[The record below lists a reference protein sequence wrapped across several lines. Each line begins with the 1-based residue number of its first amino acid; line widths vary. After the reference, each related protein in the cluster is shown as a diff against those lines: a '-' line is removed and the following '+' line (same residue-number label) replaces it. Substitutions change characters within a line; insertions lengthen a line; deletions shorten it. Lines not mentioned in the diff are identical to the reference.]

1 MKEVLARLWCM
12 GLHMRPSRF
21 VIGASHMVIVA
32 HGHAPRTT
40 VIIDIEVCYNSK
52 IK

>member
-21 VIGASHMVIVA
+21 VIGASRMVIVA